1 MGKYGKALNCASDIV
16 NIGTVAALYHLLFFL
31 SFSSVTQSCPTLQPH
46 ESQHSRPP
54 CPSSAPLSF
63 TICQH
68 LLKLMSIESVM
79 PSSHLIHCH
88 TLLLLLLNLSQHQ
101 DLFQCVSS
109 LHQLAKA
116 LELQLQHQSFQWISF
131 KIDCFD
137 LVAVQETLESSPVP

>member
-1 MGKYGKALNCASDIV
+1 MLQKSPFPGDWLWNVCC
-16 NIGTVAALYHLLFFL
+16 
-31 SFSSVTQSCPTLQPH
+31 SVTHSCPTLWDPMDYITH
-46 ESQHSRPP
+46 K
-54 CPSSAPLSF
+54 APLSF
-63 TICQH
+63 TICQN

-79 PSSHLIHCH
+79 PSNHLIHCH

-131 KIDCFD
+131 RIDWFD
-137 LVAVQETLESSPVP
+137 LLAVQETLKNLLQHKSSKASILLCSAFFMV